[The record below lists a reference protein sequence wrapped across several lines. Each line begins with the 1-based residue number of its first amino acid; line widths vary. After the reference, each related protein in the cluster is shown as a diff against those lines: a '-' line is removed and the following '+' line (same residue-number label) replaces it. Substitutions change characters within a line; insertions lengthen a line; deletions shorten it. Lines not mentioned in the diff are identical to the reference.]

1 MKGAIGAP
9 QTYFAFAGH
18 FQVGG
23 PSPVREHYRKIFGM
37 NRSLP
42 SPAVRLFR
50 GETGVVMPFPVN
62 ELYGAVRMTRP
73 CQRGNSIDYK
83 SNIQP
88 RCGWRGTVGSGWH
101 TSIIWRSR
109 FPDDRGIP

>member
-9 QTYFAFAGH
+9 QSYFAFAGL
-18 FQVGG
+18 FQVGI
-23 PSPVREHYRKIFGM
+23 PSPFRHHYRKIFGM

-50 GETGVVMPFPVN
+50 GETGVVTPFLIN

-73 CQRGNSIDYK
+73 CERRKSIDYK

-88 RCGWRGTVGSGWH
+88 RGR
-101 TSIIWRSR
+101 
-109 FPDDRGIP
+109 